1 MNLTELTAAIDAKT
15 AKIGIVGL
23 GYVGLPLV
31 RAFVEAGYTTIGFD
45 VDCDCGFEGAPGRL
59 LFEVFANEPEF
70 IVMYDGYAK
79 SSRHLLLVHNL
90 YYAYVKS

>member
-31 RAFVEAGYTTIGFD
+31 RAFVETGYTTIGFD
-45 VDCDCGFEGAPGRL
+45 VDSAKINQLQSGRSYIKHIASEWIQQQMDAGTL
-59 LFEVFANEPEF
+59 EVT
-70 IVMYDGYAK
+70 DQ
-79 SSRHLLLVHNL
+79 RC
-90 YYAYVKS
+90 